1 MGPPLIPSNLIPLN
15 MSELMESYGIHGVSI
30 GVSIGVSMGPSW
42 SSASHQ
48 EKPPQHRHREPRPA
62 TSPRG
67 AQSKPGVDATNVLMC
82 GVFVP
87 SESFI

>member
-1 MGPPLIPSNLIPLN
+1 

-30 GVSIGVSMGPSW
+30 GVSMGPSW
-42 SSASHQ
+42 SSAGSASHQ

-67 AQSKPGVDATNVLMC
+67 AKSKPGVDATNVLMC

-87 SESFI
+87 SEALI